1 MKKAFA
7 RGEEYRGKGSSI
19 FVFKKFWSSRV
30 VSVCTGL
37 TNFGQSNKILQDG
50 ETEAQRKE

>member
-1 MKKAFA
+1 M
-7 RGEEYRGKGSSI
+7 RNTEEKDPASLSS
-19 FVFKKFWSSRV
+19 KKFWSNRV